1 MHYVFNHVD
10 ILIKYHNGANEDWDG
25 ARLMS
30 VRVNP
35 RRFNATF

>member
-10 ILIKYHNGANEDWDG
+10 IIIKYQDGNGQDWDG

-30 VRVNP
+30 AQVSPKR
-35 RRFNATF
+35 

>member
-10 ILIKYHNGANEDWDG
+10 IKIKYQDGNNGQDWDG

-30 VRVNP
+30 AHVSPKR
-35 RRFNATF
+35 